1 MALKVIGA
9 GWGRTGTESL
19 KKALEMLGY
28 GKCYHMFEL
37 IKDGKRIVYWEDLFS
52 GKTTDF
58 DKLFEGYQSAVDF
71 PAAAYYKELMAYYPD
86 AKVILTY
93 RDPEKWYESASKTI
107 FKSLPAPILP
117 VTRLVGLVNKNI
129 SYFPRIYK
137 NVISAIFEKFLHGRK
152 DDKAYVINLYN
163 QWVEDVK
170 KTVPADKLLV
180 FEAREGWEP
189 LCHFL
194 NVPIPEVPYPK
205 GNDSEEFIKRTKTG
219 NFIKEFG
226 SKSQS

>member
-19 KKALEMLGY
+19 KKALEILGF

-37 IKDGKRIVYWEDLFS
+37 LKDGKRVVYWEQLARGEKPDY
-52 GKTTDF
+52 

-71 PAAAYYKELMAYYPD
+71 PVAMYYKEFMAQYPD

-93 RDPEKWYESASKTI
+93 RDAEKWYESASNTI
-107 FKSLPAPILP
+107 FKPLPAPIVPLS
-117 VTRLVGLVNKNI
+117 RFLGLFIKNL
-129 SYFPRIYK
+129 SYFPRIAH
-137 NVISAIFEKFLHGRK
+137 NVIATIFDNFLEGRK
-152 DDKAYVINLYN
+152 NDKEYVLKRYN
-163 QWVEDVK
+163 QWMEDVK
-170 KTVPADKLLV
+170 KTVPPEKLLV

-189 LCHFL
+189 LCKFL
-194 NVPIPEVPYPK
+194 GVPVPAEPYPK
-205 GNDSEEFIKRTKTG
+205 GNDSEQFHERTKVK

-226 SKSQS
+226 GKN